1 MVEKVIQSILINTLL
16 CTMCSARTNTQQV
29 EDAASINTDTIV
41 DEYPIDRI
49 ELVKETIN
57 GYSSHKSCLNSEI
70 REKIDEEKWWYITS
84 KDNITMYMKGCPSE
98 ESELDSFDVI
108 LNYKENIEYKLCRTT
123 EKILHVSFSPSKPLM
138 VINYLDERPE
148 HYDASL
154 DDYFWIYNLDSL
166 VNGVLYKDS
175 IYCKYCDDGHV
186 VGDNLF
192 FTRSNERDD
201 FQNGFW
207 LTDIYVAPF
216 NHIEDS
222 VVIARRFRIR
232 AVSSDGK
239 YILAQNQNT
248 ISNWSCAIINVEQ
261 KKYQVLL
268 GRNYCN
274 RPVFYSDEEQKF
286 GFAFGKKI
294 VYVDMPKTFPFD
306 ALEKK
311 NIFWPRPPKGWDK
324 KFEKTPLK

>member
-1 MVEKVIQSILINTLL
+1 MIEKVIRSILISTIL

-29 EDAASINTDTIV
+29 ENAASINTDTIV

-49 ELVKETIN
+49 ERVKENIKE
-57 GYSSHKSCLNSEI
+57 YRKSCLNSEI
-70 REKIDEEKWWYITS
+70 REKIDEENWWYITYN
-84 KDNITMYMKGCPSE
+84 DDITMYMKWYPSE

-123 EKILHVSFSPSKPLM
+123 EKNLHVSFSPSKPLM

-166 VNGVLYKDS
+166 SNGISYKDS
-175 IYCKYCDDGHV
+175 IYCKYCDDGYV
-186 VGDNLF
+186 VGNNLF

-201 FQNGFW
+201 FYDGFAW
-207 LTDIYVAPF
+207 TDIYVAPF
-216 NHIEDS
+216 DHIEDS

-248 ISNWSCAIINVEQ
+248 ISNWSCAIINVDQ

-274 RPVFYSDEEQKF
+274 RLVFYSNEEKKF
-286 GFAFGKKI
+286 GFVFGETI
-294 VYVDMPKTFPFD
+294 IYIDMPKTFPFD

-324 KFEKTPLK
+324 KFEKPPLK